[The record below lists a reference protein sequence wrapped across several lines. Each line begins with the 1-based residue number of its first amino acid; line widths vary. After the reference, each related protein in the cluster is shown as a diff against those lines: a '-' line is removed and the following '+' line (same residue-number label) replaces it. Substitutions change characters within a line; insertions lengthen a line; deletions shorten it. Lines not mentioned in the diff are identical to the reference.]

1 MITPMRAVVME
12 RHGGPD
18 VLVATRVPDPRPAAG
33 EALVAV
39 RAVAVNRLDCLIRE
53 GGPHAYGVKLP
64 LVPGYDVAGEVLAL
78 GPGTIG
84 ARPGDRV
91 YVHYDYSCG
100 RCRFCRDGDESLC
113 ARYEIMGVN
122 RDGGYAELVVA
133 PIRNLFAL
141 APGVSF
147 AAAAATGSVFLTAHH
162 MLFARGGVR
171 EGETVLVTA
180 AGSGV
185 GGAALQLAARAG
197 ARVIA
202 TAGSDEKLERARAAG
217 ADHVVDHRRPGWSV
231 EVQERTGGQ
240 GADLAV
246 DHTGAEQFA
255 DVVAALGPRGR
266 VVICGATSGALAQ
279 LDLVDL
285 FARQISVTGSSDG
298 TRAELA
304 EVLELL
310 GRGAIAPVID
320 TVMPLDAAA
329 EAQRRLAARAHF
341 GRLLL
346 TPDGNAPTPV

>member
-1 MITPMRAVVME
+1 MRAVVME

-18 VLVATRVPDPRPAAG
+18 VLVATRMPDPRPGVG

-64 LVPGYDVAGEVLAL
+64 LVPGYDVAGEVVAL
-78 GPGTIG
+78 GPETIG

-100 RCRFCRDGDESLC
+100 RCRFCCDGDESLC

-133 PIRNLFAL
+133 PVRNLFAL

-147 AAAAATGSVFLTAHH
+147 AAAAAAGSVFLTAQH
-162 MLFARGGVR
+162 MLFARGGLR

-185 GGAALQLAARAG
+185 GGAALQLAKRAG

-202 TAGSDEKLERARAAG
+202 TAGSREKLERARAAG
-217 ADHVVDHRRPGWSV
+217 ADHVLDHRRPGWGA
-231 EVQERTGGQ
+231 EVRERTVRQ

-255 DVVAALGPRGR
+255 DVVAALAPRGR
-266 VVICGATSGALAQ
+266 VVICGATSGATAA

-285 FARQISVTGSSDG
+285 FARQISIIGSSDG
-298 TRAELA
+298 TRAELSTILA
-304 EVLELL
+304 LL
-310 GRGAIAPVID
+310 GRGAITPVID
-320 TVMPLDAAA
+320 TVMPLSEAA
-329 EAQRRLAARAHF
+329 EAQRRLGARAHY

-346 TPDGNAPTPV
+346 TPEGDTPDAV